1 MSCFLVTSFNRAF
14 LATTSDAG
22 LPQLF
27 QELMIRQRLLI
38 LCQTNSKEL
47 KSKKDNLNFFWD
59 KEPVTPSGKG
69 PSPTAPSSDHGAG
82 SSGIRW
88 VTSNSTRWHIG
99 HLVLMYCFMPL
110 SSHSCPNCPSE
121 NMSDRLNWHSAQ
133 AEWSRQQWDW
143 RLVQIFNLSKHE
155 ILISKSPDPN
165 AVIFCQTLNL
175 KQETLYFARRPV
187 AMRITSRLSASSS
200 RRFMSSPGMV
210 ERSVRQWDGE
220 RASDSSK
227 SLS

>member
-1 MSCFLVTSFNRAF
+1 
-14 LATTSDAG
+14 
-22 LPQLF
+22 
-27 QELMIRQRLLI
+27 MIRQRLLI

-59 KEPVTPSGKG
+59 KEPVSPSGIG
-69 PSPTAPSSDHGAG
+69 PSPTSSSSDHGAG
-82 SSGIRW
+82 SSGKRW

-143 RLVQIFNLSKHE
+143 RFV
-155 ILISKSPDPN
+155 PN
-165 AVIFCQTLNL
+165 AVKRLCTSPDVLL
-175 KQETLYFARRPV
+175 RWELLLVYRP
-187 AMRITSRLSASSS
+187 ALPDASC
-200 RRFMSSPGMV
+200 RVPAWWK
-210 ERSVRQWDGE
+210 E
-220 RASDSSK
+220 ASDKEMARERQTVQKAWASCRWGRTNVGSYIFSNMK
-227 SLS
+227 LSETD